1 MFNTTQPNCFGPTI
15 TTQQNPEAQSGASG
29 SGLNSQTK
37 KSFNCSICYDSLDEI
52 YMFLNCGHLP
62 FCDSCCKQIMK
73 VKGAKCPICG
83 EKISKYQRAFFQ
95 QI

>member
-1 MFNTTQPNCFGPTI
+1 MFNTTQPNWFSPTN

-73 VKGAKCPICG
+73 VKEANWPISC
-83 EKISKYQRAFFQ
+83 EKIYEHN
-95 QI
+95 